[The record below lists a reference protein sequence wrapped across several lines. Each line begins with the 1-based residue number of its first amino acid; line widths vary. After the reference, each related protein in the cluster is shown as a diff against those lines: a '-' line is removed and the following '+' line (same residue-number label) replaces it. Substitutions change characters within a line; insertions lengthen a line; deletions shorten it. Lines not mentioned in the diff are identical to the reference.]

1 MHIGSEGKALIERW
15 EGRRSTAY
23 KDTAGKWTTGI
34 GHLIGPNE
42 QWMITATLSAAQ
54 IDELFRRDIAWAEAA
69 TSRLFPSVTKQNQF
83 DALVSFVYNL
93 GETQVRNG
101 TLDDLVNSGA
111 TPETISAKWL
121 QYNRSGGYVTP
132 GLVSRRTAEVQL
144 FWSHLWRVA
153 LVCLIIAAS
162 LFAGASFLFMA

>member
-23 KDTAGKWTTGI
+23 QDTAGLWTIGI
-34 GHLIGPNE
+34 GHLIGPDE
-42 QWMITATLSAAQ
+42 QWMRAATLSAAQ

-69 TSRLFPSVTKQNQF
+69 TARLFPSVSKQNQF

-101 TLDDLVNSGA
+101 TLDDLVSDGA

-121 QYNRSGGYVTP
+121 QYNRSGGFITP
-132 GLVSRRTAEVQL
+132 GLVARRTAEVKL
-144 FWSHLWRVA
+144 FWSHLWKAA
-153 LVCLIIAAS
+153 LVCLIIAAA
-162 LFAGASFLFMA
+162 LLTGAAYSFLA

>member
-23 KDTAGKWTTGI
+23 QDTAGLWTIGI
-34 GHLIGPNE
+34 GHLIGPDE
-42 QWMITATLSAAQ
+42 QWMRTATLSAAQ
-54 IDELFRRDIAWAEAA
+54 IDELFRRDIQWAEAA
-69 TSRLFPSVTKQNQF
+69 TNRLFPSVTRQNQF

-101 TLDDLVNSGA
+101 TLDDLIAQGA
-111 TPETISAKWL
+111 TPESISAKWL

-132 GLVSRRTAEVQL
+132 GLVARRTAEVML
-144 FWSHLWRVA
+144 YWSHLWKTA
-153 LVCLIIAAS
+153 LVCLFIAAA
-162 LFAGASFLFMA
+162 LFTGAAYSFLA